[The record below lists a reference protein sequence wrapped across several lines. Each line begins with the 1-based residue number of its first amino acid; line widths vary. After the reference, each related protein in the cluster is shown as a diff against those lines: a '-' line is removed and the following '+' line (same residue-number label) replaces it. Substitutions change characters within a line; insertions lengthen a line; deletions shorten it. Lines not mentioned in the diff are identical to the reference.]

1 MDFKDETLKEM
12 NTAVQTLSE
21 KIKTLQNK
29 VNELCKSTGDCARIK
44 KVNKDLS
51 SPKDKK

>member
-1 MDFKDETLKEM
+1 MDSKDETFKDV
-12 NTAVQTLSE
+12 NAAVDALSQ

-29 VNELCKSTGDCARIK
+29 VNELCKSTGDCDRIK

-51 SPKDKK
+51 SPKGKK